1 MSIKLTVNYHISMKN
16 SFAPFRAFIL
26 VSFSSKFHVF
36 ICGFPFHFCHFPP
49 NFHFQMSKMRVL
61 RLLCLVLAAIN
72 SSLAQCPWHKDVP
85 DLQAACLCA
94 YNLGHELSVQC
105 DQVRNQCVPIIHR
118 TTIATGTDAQIESMA
133 FFILIQFFRSLSL
146 SSFDLG

>member
-1 MSIKLTVNYHISMKN
+1 MHLLLFVSLLNFMCLFVVFHSIFVI
-16 SFAPFRAFIL
+16 
-26 VSFSSKFHVF
+26 
-36 ICGFPFHFCHFPP
+36 FPQ
-49 NFHFQMSKMRVL
+49 NFYFQMSKMRVL
-61 RLLCLVLAAIN
+61 RLLCLVLAVIN

-118 TTIATGTDAQIESMA
+118 TTIATGTDAQLESMA
-133 FFILIQFFRSLSL
+133 FFHTHLIFSFSLSL
-146 SSFDLG
+146 SFFVRFRLTFHCYWKH